1 MRRLVLLITL
11 FLSAVFMLP
20 SGHAQEQKVNQ
31 KKFNKDRERKQKQA
45 VKEYHKAVKLHQKNQ
60 AKNTKAMMRQSR
72 KQSGTLTPIKR

>member
-1 MRRLVLLITL
+1 MKRLCSADTL
-11 FLSAVFMLP
+11 FLFCMFYVP